1 MSVQAE
7 DVRQIARLA
16 RLAID
21 PAEAPAYAE
30 RLSRILDFVAQMDAV
45 DTRGVVP
52 MAHPLDL
59 GARLRPDQVTETDQR
74 EQLQAGA
81 PQTADGLY
89 LVPQVID

>member
-1 MSVQAE
+1 MSVQVE
-7 DVRQIARLA
+7 DVRRIARLA

-30 RLSRILDFVAQMDAV
+30 RLSRILDFVAQMNAV
-45 DTRGVVP
+45 DTRGVAP

-59 GARLRPDQVTETDQR
+59 GARLRPDQVTESDQR

>member
-7 DVRQIARLA
+7 DVRRIARLA

-21 PAEAPAYAE
+21 PAEAPAYAA
-30 RLSRILDFVAQMDAV
+30 RLSRILDFVAQMNAV
-45 DTRGVVP
+45 DTRGVEP

-59 GARLRPDQVTETDQR
+59 GARLRADQVTETDQR
-74 EQLQAGA
+74 EQLQASA